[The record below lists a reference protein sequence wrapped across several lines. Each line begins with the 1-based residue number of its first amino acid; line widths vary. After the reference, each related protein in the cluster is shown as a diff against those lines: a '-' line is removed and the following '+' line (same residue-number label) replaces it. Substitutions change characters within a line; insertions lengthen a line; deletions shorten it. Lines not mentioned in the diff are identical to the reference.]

1 MASALIVY
9 GSTTGN
15 TEFTAQTI
23 GQVFSNAGM
32 DVEVQDVSSV
42 APAGLCAKYDLVLF
56 GCSTWGD
63 DEIELQDDFLPFFEE
78 MDSIGA
84 NGKNVAVFGCGD
96 SSYTYFCGAVDAIS
110 EKLQQLGANVLD
122 TFKVDGSPQSEKDAI
137 DEWAES
143 VLKMAH

>member
-1 MASALIVY
+1 MASVLIVY

-23 GQVFSNAGM
+23 GQVFNTAGM
-32 DVEVQDVSSV
+32 TVEVQDVSNV
-42 APAGLCAKYDLVLF
+42 VVAGLCARYDLILF

-63 DEIELQDDFLPFFEE
+63 DEIELQDDFVPFFDE
-78 MDSIGA
+78 MESIGA

-96 SSYTYFCGAVDAIS
+96 SSYTYYCGAVDVIS
-110 EKLQQLGANVLD
+110 EKLQQLGANVIDTLKLD
-122 TFKVDGSPQSEKDAI
+122 GAPQSEKDAI

-143 VLKMAH
+143 ILKMVS